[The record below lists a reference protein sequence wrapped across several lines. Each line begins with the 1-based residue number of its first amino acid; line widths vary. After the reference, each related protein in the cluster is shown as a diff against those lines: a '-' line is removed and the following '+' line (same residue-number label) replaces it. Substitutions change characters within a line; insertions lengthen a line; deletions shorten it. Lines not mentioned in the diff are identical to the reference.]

1 MYIRKKRKELLMK
14 RNERL
19 RQALALALPAMV
31 ENLMITLLSMVDT
44 AMVGSLGKEA
54 TAAAALNASPS
65 WLVSSSITVV
75 GGSIAVIIAR
85 LWGAKDYERAGAF
98 SRQAMVLGLLLGS
111 ILTLAGQL
119 VAPHYPY
126 WMQAE
131 KAVIPEA
138 TAYMRIVS
146 AAYIP
151 HTLGLVFYGIMRG
164 AGDMKTPMRISL
176 GVNLLNVL
184 GNFLLIYPSRTIGGI
199 PVWGADMGVS
209 GAALSTAV
217 CTTLSAVFGGICLA
231 RRQDPLKLT
240 FRRAYKP
247 DPEKIRNLLRLG
259 IPMASERVIV
269 NLGQVLYAS
278 TVSSLGTAELS
289 AHHLAVTAEGI
300 CYNPAFGISVAAT
313 TGMGQALGAG
323 KEEEARKIGWMYL
336 ALCGGVMVCVSLLM
350 WLLAPL
356 MIGLFTPD
364 EEVIGLGAQA
374 LRIVALAEP
383 LFGLSIVGT
392 ALLRSA
398 GETAAPLMISILCMM
413 GIRVPLAMV
422 FCRIFD
428 WELAGAWIAMD
439 IDLIIRGGLTVARYA
454 SGKWMEKSRRLKA

>member
-1 MYIRKKRKELLMK
+1 MQWKQ
-14 RNERL
+14 RL
-19 RQALALALPAMV
+19 RQGAALALPAMM
-31 ENLMITLLSMVDT
+31 ENMMVSLLSMVDT

-85 LWGAKDYERAGAF
+85 LWGAKDYKRAGEF
-98 SRQAMVLGLLLGS
+98 SRQAFLMGLILGAV
-111 ILTLAGQL
+111 LTLAGQMI
-119 VAPHYPY
+119 APFYPY

-131 KAVIPEA
+131 TAVIPDA
-138 TAYMRIVS
+138 AAYMRIVS

-151 HTLGLVFYGIMRG
+151 HTLGLVCYGVMRG

-184 GNFLLIYPSRTIGGI
+184 GNFLLIYPSRTLWGI
-199 PVWGADMGVS
+199 PVWGAGMGVT

-217 CTTLSAVFGGICLA
+217 CTSLSAVIGGICLS
-231 RRQDPLKLT
+231 RRQDPLRLT
-240 FRRAYKP
+240 FKKSYRP
-247 DPEKIRNLLRLG
+247 DWEKIGRILRLG
-259 IPMASERVIV
+259 VPIASERVIV

-289 AHHLAVTAEGI
+289 AHHLAVTAEGM
-300 CYNPAFGISVAAT
+300 CYHPAFGISVAAT

-323 KEEEARKIGWMYL
+323 KEEEAKKIGWTYL
-336 ALCGGVMVCVSLLM
+336 AMCGVIMVCVSLLM
-350 WLLAPL
+350 YLLAPA
-356 MIGLFTPD
+356 MISLFTPD
-364 EEVIGLGAQA
+364 AQVIRLGAMA

-383 LFGLSIVGT
+383 LFGLSIVAT
-392 ALLRSA
+392 SLLRSA
-398 GETAAPLMISILCMM
+398 GETTAPLIVSILCMM

-422 FCRIFD
+422 FCRIFN
-428 WELAGAWIAMD
+428 WGLAGAWVAMD
-439 IDLIIRGGLTVARYA
+439 IDLILRGSLMVWRYA